1 MVGQTQ
7 FNVLDWILELALPT
21 SSCSEFLASREF
33 RILSFCCFSRLPIP
47 FPSAIGRNCRN
58 DVIQLVH
65 KFSLQ
70 RQTQK
75 PKPLRY
81 KNISMFARMLW
92 KFLAR
97 QLLIKLPTTCCC
109 RSHASNILKILFS
122 KFFRKISF
130 SSRDRQ
136 GLCSKLY
143 MTAIKRYRRAVRLL
157 YWIISQSSLL
167 IQRTK
172 FIGERGAEV
181 VTSEGLQP
189 WQSANFF
196 SFL

>member
-1 MVGQTQ
+1 MVGKTQ

-75 PKPLRY
+75 SKPLRY
-81 KNISMFARMLW
+81 RNLSMFARMLCR
-92 KFLAR
+92 FLAR
-97 QLLIKLPTTCCC
+97 QLLIKLPTTCC
-109 RSHASNILKILFS
+109 RWSHASNMLKIQ
-122 KFFRKISF
+122 KISF
-130 SSRDRQ
+130 SSCDGQ

-143 MTAIKRYRRAVRLL
+143 TTAHKIYWRAVRWL
-157 YWIISQSSLL
+157 YEK
-167 IQRTK
+167 K
-172 FIGERGAEV
+172 FIGGRGK
-181 VTSEGLQP
+181 Q
-189 WQSANFF
+189 
-196 SFL
+196 